1 MRRRN
6 ATSSVARCL
15 TSLACN
21 RLVFFLSCCMK
32 RIGFILTSGSVGTN
46 NWEGFLGATLDVE
59 EMPDDGHVHVA
70 AE

>member
-1 MRRRN
+1 
-6 ATSSVARCL
+6 
-15 TSLACN
+15 
-21 RLVFFLSCCMK
+21 MK
-32 RIGFILTSGSVGTN
+32 RIGFISTSGSVGTN

>member
-1 MRRRN
+1 ME
-6 ATSSVARCL
+6 
-15 TSLACN
+15 
-21 RLVFFLSCCMK
+21 

-70 AE
+70 AEWVLFFNQFTQNSLWCVVC

>member
-1 MRRRN
+1 
-6 ATSSVARCL
+6 
-15 TSLACN
+15 
-21 RLVFFLSCCMK
+21 MK

-70 AE
+70 VAAEWVLFFNQFTQNSLWCVVC